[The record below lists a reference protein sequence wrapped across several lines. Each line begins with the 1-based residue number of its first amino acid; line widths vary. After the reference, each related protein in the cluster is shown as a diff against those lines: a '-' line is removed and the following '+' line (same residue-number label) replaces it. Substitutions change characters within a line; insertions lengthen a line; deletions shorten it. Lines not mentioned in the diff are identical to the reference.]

1 TARSGMD
8 DAANLTNSPGSSG
21 PLISTVT
28 PCSRSAPTKTVSA
41 KRLGSGTAY
50 LKRIAGLPA
59 GKLPVIVTVCI
70 PAEFRAS
77 PLQRISGSES
87 AFPVVAPFTKVT
99 YEVVGDGLNTT
110 GAPSTAPGPI
120 GTFTLF
126 SFSSRGIVH

>member
-1 TARSGMD
+1 MY
-8 DAANLTNSPGSSG
+8 DAANLMKSRGSLG

-28 PCSRSAPTKTVSA
+28 PFSRSASTKTVSA

-59 GKLPVIVTVCI
+59 GKVPVIVTVCI

-87 AFPVVAPFTKVT
+87 ALPVVARFTKVT
-99 YEVVGDGLNTT
+99 YEVVGDGLKIM
-110 GAPSTAPGPI
+110 GAPSAAPG
-120 GTFTLF
+120 
-126 SFSSRGIVH
+126 